1 MYVPPSQSHDPGGP
15 GDAGGDPI
23 PPLDPAGVRIRL
35 ATAADQ
41 TPIETLYLGG
51 GEDGHLR
58 GNDTGADI
66 MHIVDAYLAAD
77 GTSGFW
83 VAEHDGEVIGMIG
96 VQRTSADSA
105 DVRRLRV
112 QPRFRRRGIGSRL
125 LETAIDF
132 CRDNGYLKV
141 VLDVRV
147 ERGPAIAMFRKFGF
161 THAADRE
168 VGGRQTLDFYLDLY
182 RDPR

>member
-1 MYVPPSQSHDPGGP
+1 MHVPPPQGHDGADS
-15 GDAGGDPI
+15 GDQATPTPDLEP
-23 PPLDPAGVRIRL
+23 VSVRL
-35 ATAADQ
+35 ATAEDQ
-41 TPIETLYLGG
+41 AAIEALYLGG

-66 MHIVDAYLAAD
+66 MHMADAYLSSD

-83 VAEHDGEVIGMIG
+83 VAEHDGEIVGMIG